1 LSLNIV
7 ENCVNSDSCALPP
20 KQYGLNIVER
30 LERNQDRPF
39 MTFASRITGTGSV
52 FPPHRVTNTDLSREL
67 ARLGVETND
76 KWIRERTGICER
88 RYADLTDQQRPNASL
103 AAEAAVKAL
112 EMAGRSAQEID
123 QIILATCTPDALVSS
138 VACWVQQKIGATRAW
153 AIDINAACSGFVYGL
168 VTAAQFIATG
178 QSRTVLVIGSEV
190 IHPYL
195 DWEDRSSCILF
206 GDGAGAAVVEQV
218 PADSDHR
225 ILSWHLSSDGK
236 YWDLLYVPPFHQGE
250 PGFLNHTL
258 CQDSRLVMN
267 GREIFKLAV
276 RTLTEFALLALRSQG
291 FSVQDVDWFVP
302 HQANQRILEAVAQRL
317 GFPPEKVLINV
328 DRYANT
334 SAATIP
340 TVMDEA
346 VRDGRIQKGQLLLL
360 DAFGAGFTYGA
371 MLIRW

>member
-1 LSLNIV
+1 
-7 ENCVNSDSCALPP
+7 
-20 KQYGLNIVER
+20 
-30 LERNQDRPF
+30 
-39 MTFASRITGTGSV
+39 MTFASRITGTGSA

-76 KWIRERTGICER
+76 RWIRERTGIRER
-88 RYADLTDQQRPNASL
+88 RFADLTQEQRPNAAL
-103 AAEAAVKAL
+103 AAESAVKAL
-112 EMAGRSAQEID
+112 EMAGRSARDID

-138 VACWVQQKIGATRAW
+138 LACWVQYKIGATRAW
-153 AIDINAACSGFVYGL
+153 AMDINAACSGFVYGL
-168 VTAAQFIATG
+168 ATAAQFIASG
-178 QSRTVLVIGSEV
+178 QSRSVLVVGSEV

-195 DWEDRSSCILF
+195 DWTDRSSCILF

-218 PADSDHR
+218 PAESDHR
-225 ILSWHLSSDGK
+225 ILSWHLSSDGN

-250 PGFLNHTL
+250 SDFLNDSQ
-258 CQDSRLVMN
+258 CNDSRMVMN
-267 GREIFKLAV
+267 GRDIFKVAV
-276 RTLTEFALLALRSQG
+276 RTLTEFALLALSG
-291 FSVQDVDWFVP
+291 HGLGVQDVDWFVP

-328 DRYANT
+328 DRYGNT

-340 TVMDEA
+340 TVLDEA

-371 MLIRW
+371 MLVRW

>member
-1 LSLNIV
+1 
-7 ENCVNSDSCALPP
+7 
-20 KQYGLNIVER
+20 
-30 LERNQDRPF
+30 
-39 MTFASRITGTGSV
+39 MTFASRITGTGSA
-52 FPPHRVTNTDLSREL
+52 FPAHRVTNKDLSREL

-76 KWIRERTGICER
+76 QWIRERTGICER
-88 RYADLTDQQRPNASL
+88 RFADLGSDQRPNAAL

-112 EMAGRSAQEID
+112 EMAGRSARDVD

-138 VACWVQQKIGATRAW
+138 LACWVQQKIGATKAW
-153 AIDINAACSGFVYGL
+153 AMDINAACSGFVYGL
-168 VTAAQFIATG
+168 VTACQFIASG

-195 DWEDRSSCILF
+195 DWTDRSSCILF

-225 ILSWHLSSDGK
+225 ILSWHLSSDGN
-236 YWDLLYVPPFHQGE
+236 YWDLLYVPPYHQGGE
-250 PGFLNHTL
+250 DFLDHSH
-258 CQDSRLVMN
+258 CKDSKMVMN
-267 GREIFKLAV
+267 GRDIFKVAV
-276 RTLTEFALLALRSQG
+276 RTLTEFALLALNG
-291 FSVQDVDWFVP
+291 HGLSVQDVDWFVP
-302 HQANQRILEAVAQRL
+302 HQANQRILEAVGQRL

-328 DRYANT
+328 DRYGNT

-340 TVMDEA
+340 TVLDEA

-371 MLIRW
+371 MLVRW